1 MNIDALVPLTNGLSV
16 TAGPHTLVC
25 DRTRIT
31 PLNGD
36 VEVSFWIA
44 GTDYAPRFTLSR
56 ERIAADTPEELARI
70 VRHVAAGAVLGRR
83 PSRDP

>member
-1 MNIDALVPLTNGLSV
+1 
-16 TAGPHTLVC
+16 
-25 DRTRIT
+25 
-31 PLNGD
+31 
-36 VEVSFWIA
+36 VSFWIA

-70 VRHVAAGAVLGRR
+70 IRHVAAGAVLGRR